1 MKLYHGSPNGNL
13 LSLKRMQAEASESVE
28 VPEDELKYGI
38 YLTPH
43 YEYALAMA
51 IRTHGLTFI
60 NDDKTIEFENP
71 ELFNP
76 NEDVYVYEV
85 EVSEEFAQQIDKDQ
99 FVVESLEEITPTCK
113 YTHKAGEIE
122 QYYELKT

>member
-1 MKLYHGSPNGNL
+1 M
-13 LSLKRMQAEASESVE
+13 
-28 VPEDELKYGI
+28 GI

-51 IRTHGLTFI
+51 VRTHGLTFI

-76 NEDVYVYEV
+76 NESVFVYEV
-85 EVSEEFAQQIDKDQ
+85 EVSEKYARQIDNNQ
-99 FVVESLEEITPTCK
+99 FVVEGLEEITPTHK

-122 QYYELKT
+122 QYYELKNWKKKNINESNS